1 MKKYFSVFFA
11 AMMALSC
18 FTACGS
24 DSAATKE
31 KTNSDSKSLQ
41 IVTTIFPEY
50 DWVKN
55 ILGEESSH
63 ADITMLLDNGVDLHS
78 YQPTADDILKVS
90 TCDLFLYV
98 GGESDAWVED
108 ALKNATNKEM
118 QVINLMDVMGDAA
131 KEEEVV
137 EGMQPEEEDSEE
149 PELDELAVEEQ
160 LAQLED
166 SLSDSEKAAV
176 LITVDDEREY
186 LYKDKYFQESVY
198 MQLDPLDI
206 VQTELVYRIQAEDEG
221 LAQRLG
227 TLYKNIVGG
236 VGLYDWVEQ
245 QTGIDAAYAAELISV
260 STNPEIF
267 VRNGVNISTGSDNL
281 KVTVIQKDEETCGQL
296 AAAVSSYMEQQ
307 QKNLVK
313 ELGNHELI
321 LLSETSGKIISTDVM
336 SRQIDYGN
344 QVSNLRSGIASSKA
358 GFTAD
363 QAKYYDLLTWEEGMD
378 EAEIVQKDTV
388 EEQAVAVSPSVS
400 KKYILLGAVLFAFV
414 YAGILFLVYIFNSK
428 LRVSDEL
435 QNLYHIPQIGVVV
448 KDSKKKF
455 ILDKWVDDLR
465 HYGKRKFDAEQSM
478 ELAFAAVKI
487 AAMKSKLSNVC
498 LMGCNLSAGAGKVCE
513 SLKAALEKEGIQ
525 VTVLDN
531 VLYNAESM
539 EKVEAMTGV
548 VLVEKAGSTLYN
560 EVANELALLKRQD
573 IAVLG
578 GIIVE

>member
-1 MKKYFSVFFA
+1 M
-11 AMMALSC
+11 
-18 FTACGS
+18 
-24 DSAATKE
+24 
-31 KTNSDSKSLQ
+31 
-41 IVTTIFPEY
+41 
-50 DWVKN
+50 
-55 ILGEESSH
+55 EEREIDLLDMI
-63 ADITMLLDNGVDLHS
+63 ADILSHWRGLLVALIIGAVLMGGFS
-78 YQPTADDILKVS
+78 YVKSYRNIQSTPT
-90 TCDLFLYV
+90 
-98 GGESDAWVED
+98 VE
-108 ALKNATNKEM
+108 
-118 QVINLMDVMGDAA
+118 
-131 KEEEVV
+131 
-137 EGMQPEEEDSEE
+137 EE

-160 LAQLED
+160 LTQLED

-176 LITVDDEREY
+176 LTTVDDEREY

-221 LAQRLG
+221 LAQHLG

-267 VRNGVNISTGSDNL
+267 VRNGANISTGSDNL

-321 LLSETSGKIISTDVM
+321 LLSETSGKIISTDM
-336 SRQIDYGN
+336 MARQIDYGN
-344 QVSNLRSGIASSKA
+344 QVSNLRSGIASAKA

-363 QAKYYDLLTWEEGMD
+363 QQKYYDLLTWEEETR
-378 EAEIVQKDTV
+378 EAEMDQKDTTT
-388 EEQAVAVSPSVS
+388 EEEPVLASPSVS
-400 KKYILLGAVLFAFV
+400 KKYVLLGAVLFAFV
-414 YAGILFLVYIFNSK
+414 YAGILFLIYIFNSK
-428 LRVSDEL
+428 IRVSDEL
-435 QNLYHIPQIGVVV
+435 QSLYHIPQIGVVV

-478 ELAFAAVKI
+478 ELAFVAVKI
-487 AAMKSKLSNVC
+487 AAVKNKLNTIC
-498 LMGCNLSAGAGKVCE
+498 LMGCNLEAGAGSVCE
-513 SLKAALEKEGIQ
+513 NLKTALEKEGIN

-573 IAVLG
+573 ITVLG

>member
-1 MKKYFSVFFA
+1 M
-11 AMMALSC
+11 
-18 FTACGS
+18 
-24 DSAATKE
+24 
-31 KTNSDSKSLQ
+31 
-41 IVTTIFPEY
+41 
-50 DWVKN
+50 
-55 ILGEESSH
+55 EEREIDLLDMI
-63 ADITMLLDNGVDLHS
+63 ADILSHWRGLLVALIIGAVLMGGFS
-78 YQPTADDILKVS
+78 YVKSYRNIQSTPT
-90 TCDLFLYV
+90 
-98 GGESDAWVED
+98 VE
-108 ALKNATNKEM
+108 
-118 QVINLMDVMGDAA
+118 
-131 KEEEVV
+131 
-137 EGMQPEEEDSEE
+137 EE

-160 LAQLED
+160 LTQLED

-176 LITVDDEREY
+176 LTTVDDEREY

-221 LAQRLG
+221 LAQHLG

-267 VRNGVNISTGSDNL
+267 VRNGANISTGSDNL

-321 LLSETSGKIISTDVM
+321 LLSETSGKIISTDM
-336 SRQIDYGN
+336 MARQIDYGN
-344 QVSNLRSGIASSKA
+344 QVSNLRSGIASAKA

-363 QAKYYDLLTWEEGMD
+363 QQKYYDLLTWEEETR
-378 EAEIVQKDTV
+378 EAEMDQKDTTT
-388 EEQAVAVSPSVS
+388 EEEPVLASPSVS
-400 KKYILLGAVLFAFV
+400 KKYVLLGAVLFAFV
-414 YAGILFLVYIFNSK
+414 YAGILFLIYIFNSK
-428 LRVSDEL
+428 IRVSDEL
-435 QNLYHIPQIGVVV
+435 QSLYHIPLIGVVV
-448 KDSKKKF
+448 KNSKKKF

-465 HYGKRKFDAEQSM
+465 YYGKRKFDAKQSM

-487 AAMKSKLSNVC
+487 VAVKNKLNTIC
-498 LMGCNLSAGAGKVCE
+498 LMGCNLEAGAGSVCE
-513 SLKAALEKEGIQ
+513 NLKTALEKEGIN

-573 IAVLG
+573 ITVLG

>member
-1 MKKYFSVFFA
+1 M
-11 AMMALSC
+11 
-18 FTACGS
+18 
-24 DSAATKE
+24 
-31 KTNSDSKSLQ
+31 
-41 IVTTIFPEY
+41 
-50 DWVKN
+50 
-55 ILGEESSH
+55 EEREIDLLDMI
-63 ADITMLLDNGVDLHS
+63 ADILSHWRGLLVALIIGAVLMGGFS
-78 YQPTADDILKVS
+78 YVKSYRNIQSTPT
-90 TCDLFLYV
+90 
-98 GGESDAWVED
+98 VE
-108 ALKNATNKEM
+108 
-118 QVINLMDVMGDAA
+118 
-131 KEEEVV
+131 
-137 EGMQPEEEDSEE
+137 EE

-160 LAQLED
+160 LTQLED

-176 LITVDDEREY
+176 LTTVDDEREY

-221 LAQRLG
+221 LAQHLG

-245 QTGIDAAYAAELISV
+245 QTGIYAAYAAELISV

-267 VRNGVNISTGSDNL
+267 VRNGANISTGSDNL

-321 LLSETSGKIISTDVM
+321 LLSETSGKIISTDM
-336 SRQIDYGN
+336 MARQIDYGN
-344 QVSNLRSGIASSKA
+344 QVSNLRSGIASAKA

-363 QAKYYDLLTWEEGMD
+363 QQKYYDLLTWEEETR
-378 EAEIVQKDTV
+378 EAEMDQKDTTT
-388 EEQAVAVSPSVS
+388 EEEPVLASPSVS
-400 KKYILLGAVLFAFV
+400 KKYVLLGAVLFAFV
-414 YAGILFLVYIFNSK
+414 YAGILFLIYIFNSK
-428 LRVSDEL
+428 IRVSDEL
-435 QNLYHIPQIGVVV
+435 QSLYHIPLIGVVV
-448 KDSKKKF
+448 KNSKKKF

-465 HYGKRKFDAEQSM
+465 YYGKRKFDAKQSM

-487 AAMKSKLSNVC
+487 VAVKNKLNTIC
-498 LMGCNLSAGAGKVCE
+498 LMGCNLEAGAGSVCE
-513 SLKAALEKEGIQ
+513 NLKTALEKEGVN

-573 IAVLG
+573 ITVLG

>member
-1 MKKYFSVFFA
+1 M
-11 AMMALSC
+11 
-18 FTACGS
+18 
-24 DSAATKE
+24 
-31 KTNSDSKSLQ
+31 
-41 IVTTIFPEY
+41 
-50 DWVKN
+50 
-55 ILGEESSH
+55 EEREIDLLDMI
-63 ADITMLLDNGVDLHS
+63 ADILSHWRGLLVALIIGAVLMGGFS
-78 YQPTADDILKVS
+78 YVKSYRNIQSTPT
-90 TCDLFLYV
+90 
-98 GGESDAWVED
+98 VE
-108 ALKNATNKEM
+108 
-118 QVINLMDVMGDAA
+118 
-131 KEEEVV
+131 
-137 EGMQPEEEDSEE
+137 EE

-160 LAQLED
+160 LTQLED

-176 LITVDDEREY
+176 LTTVDDEREY

-221 LAQRLG
+221 LAQHLG

-267 VRNGVNISTGSDNL
+267 VRNGANISTGSDNL

-321 LLSETSGKIISTDVM
+321 LLSETSGKIISTDM
-336 SRQIDYGN
+336 MARQIDYGN
-344 QVSNLRSGIASSKA
+344 QVSNLRSGIASAKA

-363 QAKYYDLLTWEEGMD
+363 QQKYYDLLTWEEETR
-378 EAEIVQKDTV
+378 EAEMDQKDTTT
-388 EEQAVAVSPSVS
+388 EEEPVLASPSVS
-400 KKYILLGAVLFAFV
+400 KKYVLLGAVLFAFV
-414 YAGILFLVYIFNSK
+414 YAGILFLIYIFNSK
-428 LRVSDEL
+428 IRVSDEL
-435 QNLYHIPQIGVVV
+435 QSLYHIPVIGVVV
-448 KDSKKKF
+448 KNSKKKF

-465 HYGKRKFDAEQSM
+465 YYGKRKFDAKQSM

-487 AAMKSKLSNVC
+487 VAVKNKLNTIC
-498 LMGCNLSAGAGKVCE
+498 LMGCNLEAGAGSVCE
-513 SLKAALEKEGIQ
+513 NLKTALEKEGVN

-573 IAVLG
+573 ITVLG

>member
-1 MKKYFSVFFA
+1 M
-11 AMMALSC
+11 
-18 FTACGS
+18 
-24 DSAATKE
+24 
-31 KTNSDSKSLQ
+31 
-41 IVTTIFPEY
+41 
-50 DWVKN
+50 
-55 ILGEESSH
+55 EEREIDLLDMI
-63 ADITMLLDNGVDLHS
+63 ADILSHWRGLLVALIIGAVLMGGFS
-78 YQPTADDILKVS
+78 YVKSYRNIQSTPT
-90 TCDLFLYV
+90 
-98 GGESDAWVED
+98 VE
-108 ALKNATNKEM
+108 
-118 QVINLMDVMGDAA
+118 
-131 KEEEVV
+131 
-137 EGMQPEEEDSEE
+137 EE

-160 LAQLED
+160 LTQLED

-176 LITVDDEREY
+176 LTTVDDEREF
-186 LYKDKYFQESVY
+186 LYMETDVTESVY

-221 LAQRLG
+221 LAQHLG

-260 STNPEIF
+260 STYPLIF
-267 VRNGVNISTGSDNL
+267 VRNGANISTGSDNL

-321 LLSETSGKIISTDVM
+321 LLSETSGKIITTDMM
-336 SRQIDYGN
+336 SRLIDYGN
-344 QVSNLRSGIASSKA
+344 QVSKLRSGIASAKA

-363 QAKYYDLLTWEEGMD
+363 QQKYYDLLTWEEETR
-378 EAEIVQKDTV
+378 EAEMDQKDTTT
-388 EEQAVAVSPSVS
+388 EEEPVLASPSVS
-400 KKYILLGAVLFAFV
+400 KKYVLLGAVLFAFV
-414 YAGILFLVYIFNSK
+414 YAGILFLIYIFNSK
-428 LRVSDEL
+428 IRVSDEL
-435 QNLYHIPQIGVVV
+435 QSLYHIPLIGVVV
-448 KDSKKKF
+448 KNSKKKF

-465 HYGKRKFDAEQSM
+465 YYGKRKFDAKQSM

-487 AAMKSKLSNVC
+487 VAVKNKLNTIC
-498 LMGCNLSAGAGKVCE
+498 LMGCNLEAGAGSVCE
-513 SLKAALEKEGIQ
+513 NLKTALEKEGVN

-573 IAVLG
+573 ITVLG

>member
-1 MKKYFSVFFA
+1 M
-11 AMMALSC
+11 
-18 FTACGS
+18 
-24 DSAATKE
+24 
-31 KTNSDSKSLQ
+31 
-41 IVTTIFPEY
+41 
-50 DWVKN
+50 
-55 ILGEESSH
+55 EEREIDLLDMI
-63 ADITMLLDNGVDLHS
+63 ADILSHWRGLLVALIIGAVLMGGFS
-78 YQPTADDILKVS
+78 YVKSYRNVQS
-90 TCDLFLYV
+90 TQM
-98 GGESDAWVED
+98 VE
-108 ALKNATNKEM
+108 
-118 QVINLMDVMGDAA
+118 
-131 KEEEVV
+131 
-137 EGMQPEEEDSEE
+137 EE

-160 LAQLED
+160 LTQLED

-176 LITVDDEREY
+176 LTTVDDEREY

-267 VRNGVNISTGSDNL
+267 VRNGANISTGSDNL

-313 ELGNHELI
+313 ELGNHELT
-321 LLSETSGKIISTDVM
+321 LLSETSGKIISTDM
-336 SRQIDYGN
+336 MARQIDYGN
-344 QVSNLRSGIASSKA
+344 QVSNLRSGIASAKA

-363 QAKYYDLLTWEEGMD
+363 QQKYYDLLTWEEETR
-378 EAEIVQKDTV
+378 EAEMDQKDTTT
-388 EEQAVAVSPSVS
+388 EEKPVLASSSVS
-400 KKYILLGAVLFAFV
+400 KKYVLLGAVLFAFV
-414 YAGILFLVYIFNSK
+414 YAGILFLIYIFNSK
-428 LRVSDEL
+428 IRVSDEL
-435 QNLYHIPQIGVVV
+435 QSLYHIPQIGVVV
-448 KDSKKKF
+448 KDSKRKF

-465 HYGKRKFDAEQSM
+465 HYGKRKFDAKQSM

-487 AAMKSKLSNVC
+487 AAVKNKLNTIC
-498 LMGCNLSAGAGKVCE
+498 LMGCNLEAGAGSVCE
-513 SLKAALEKEGIQ
+513 NLKTALEKEGIN

-573 IAVLG
+573 ITVLG

>member
-1 MKKYFSVFFA
+1 M
-11 AMMALSC
+11 
-18 FTACGS
+18 
-24 DSAATKE
+24 
-31 KTNSDSKSLQ
+31 
-41 IVTTIFPEY
+41 
-50 DWVKN
+50 
-55 ILGEESSH
+55 EEREIDLLDMI
-63 ADITMLLDNGVDLHS
+63 ADILSHWRGLLVALIIGAVLMGGFS
-78 YQPTADDILKVS
+78 YVKSYRNIQSTPT
-90 TCDLFLYV
+90 
-98 GGESDAWVED
+98 VE
-108 ALKNATNKEM
+108 
-118 QVINLMDVMGDAA
+118 
-131 KEEEVV
+131 
-137 EGMQPEEEDSEE
+137 EE

-160 LAQLED
+160 LTQLED

-176 LITVDDEREY
+176 LTTVDDEREY

-221 LAQRLG
+221 LAQHLG

-267 VRNGVNISTGSDNL
+267 VRNGANISTGSDNL

-321 LLSETSGKIISTDVM
+321 LLSETSGKIISTDM
-336 SRQIDYGN
+336 MARQIDYGN
-344 QVSNLRSGIASSKA
+344 QVSNLRSGIASAKA

-363 QAKYYDLLTWEEGMD
+363 QQKYYDLLTWEEETR
-378 EAEIVQKDTV
+378 EAEMDQKDTTT
-388 EEQAVAVSPSVS
+388 EEEPVLASPSVS
-400 KKYILLGAVLFAFV
+400 KKYVLLGAVLFAFV
-414 YAGILFLVYIFNSK
+414 YAGILFLIYIFNSK
-428 LRVSDEL
+428 IRVSDEL
-435 QNLYHIPQIGVVV
+435 QSLYHIPLIGVVV
-448 KDSKKKF
+448 KNSKKKF

-465 HYGKRKFDAEQSM
+465 YYGKRKFDAKQSM

-487 AAMKSKLSNVC
+487 VAVKNKLNTIC
-498 LMGCNLSAGAGKVCE
+498 LMGCNLEAGAGSVN
-513 SLKAALEKEGIQ
+513 LKTALEKEGVN

-573 IAVLG
+573 ITVLG

>member
-1 MKKYFSVFFA
+1 M
-11 AMMALSC
+11 
-18 FTACGS
+18 
-24 DSAATKE
+24 
-31 KTNSDSKSLQ
+31 
-41 IVTTIFPEY
+41 
-50 DWVKN
+50 
-55 ILGEESSH
+55 EEREIDLLDMI
-63 ADITMLLDNGVDLHS
+63 ADILSHWRGLLVALIIGAVLMGGFS
-78 YQPTADDILKVS
+78 YVKSYRNIQSTPT
-90 TCDLFLYV
+90 
-98 GGESDAWVED
+98 VE
-108 ALKNATNKEM
+108 
-118 QVINLMDVMGDAA
+118 
-131 KEEEVV
+131 
-137 EGMQPEEEDSEE
+137 EE

-160 LAQLED
+160 LTQLED

-176 LITVDDEREY
+176 LTTVDDEREY

-221 LAQRLG
+221 LAQHLG

-267 VRNGVNISTGSDNL
+267 VRNGANISTGSDNL

-321 LLSETSGKIISTDVM
+321 LLSETSGKIISTDM
-336 SRQIDYGN
+336 MARQIDYGN
-344 QVSNLRSGIASSKA
+344 QVSNLRSGIASAKA

-363 QAKYYDLLTWEEGMD
+363 QQKYYDLLTWEEETR
-378 EAEIVQKDTV
+378 EAEMDQKDTTT
-388 EEQAVAVSPSVS
+388 EEEPVLASPSVS
-400 KKYILLGAVLFAFV
+400 KKYVLLGAVLFAFV
-414 YAGILFLVYIFNSK
+414 YAGILFLIYIFNSK
-428 LRVSDEL
+428 IRVSDEL
-435 QNLYHIPQIGVVV
+435 QSLYHIPLIGVVV
-448 KDSKKKF
+448 KNSKKKF

-465 HYGKRKFDAEQSM
+465 YYGKRKFDAKQSM

-487 AAMKSKLSNVC
+487 VAVKNQLNTIC
-498 LMGCNLSAGAGKVCE
+498 LMGCNLDAGAGSVCE
-513 SLKAALEKEGIQ
+513 NLKTALEKEGVN

-573 IAVLG
+573 ITVLG

>member
-1 MKKYFSVFFA
+1 M
-11 AMMALSC
+11 
-18 FTACGS
+18 
-24 DSAATKE
+24 
-31 KTNSDSKSLQ
+31 
-41 IVTTIFPEY
+41 
-50 DWVKN
+50 
-55 ILGEESSH
+55 EEREIDLLDMI
-63 ADITMLLDNGVDLHS
+63 ADILSHWRGLLVALIIGAVLMGGFS
-78 YQPTADDILKVS
+78 YVKSYRNIQSTPT
-90 TCDLFLYV
+90 
-98 GGESDAWVED
+98 VE
-108 ALKNATNKEM
+108 
-118 QVINLMDVMGDAA
+118 
-131 KEEEVV
+131 
-137 EGMQPEEEDSEE
+137 EE

-160 LAQLED
+160 LTQLED

-176 LITVDDEREY
+176 LTTVDDEREY

-221 LAQRLG
+221 LAQHLG

-267 VRNGVNISTGSDNL
+267 VRNGANISTGSDNL

-321 LLSETSGKIISTDVM
+321 LLSETSGKIISTDM
-336 SRQIDYGN
+336 MARQIDYGN
-344 QVSNLRSGIASSKA
+344 QVSNLRSGIASAKA

-363 QAKYYDLLTWEEGMD
+363 QQKYYDLLTCEEETR
-378 EAEIVQKDTV
+378 EAEMDQKDTTT
-388 EEQAVAVSPSVS
+388 EEEPVLASPSVS
-400 KKYILLGAVLFAFV
+400 KKYVLLGAVLFAFV
-414 YAGILFLVYIFNSK
+414 YAGILFLIYIFNSK
-428 LRVSDEL
+428 IRVSDEL
-435 QNLYHIPQIGVVV
+435 QSLYHIPLIGVVV
-448 KDSKKKF
+448 KNSKKKF

-465 HYGKRKFDAEQSM
+465 YYGKRKFDAKQSM

-487 AAMKSKLSNVC
+487 VAVKNKLNTIC
-498 LMGCNLSAGAGKVCE
+498 LMGCNLEAGAGSVCE
-513 SLKAALEKEGIQ
+513 NLKTALEKEGVN

-573 IAVLG
+573 ITVLG

>member
-1 MKKYFSVFFA
+1 M
-11 AMMALSC
+11 
-18 FTACGS
+18 
-24 DSAATKE
+24 
-31 KTNSDSKSLQ
+31 
-41 IVTTIFPEY
+41 
-50 DWVKN
+50 
-55 ILGEESSH
+55 EEREIDLLDMI
-63 ADITMLLDNGVDLHS
+63 ADILSHWRGLLVALIIGAVLMGGFS
-78 YQPTADDILKVS
+78 YVKSYRNIQSTPT
-90 TCDLFLYV
+90 
-98 GGESDAWVED
+98 VE
-108 ALKNATNKEM
+108 
-118 QVINLMDVMGDAA
+118 
-131 KEEEVV
+131 
-137 EGMQPEEEDSEE
+137 EE

-160 LAQLED
+160 LTQLED

-176 LITVDDEREY
+176 LTTVDDEREY

-221 LAQRLG
+221 LAQHLG

-267 VRNGVNISTGSDNL
+267 VRNGANISTGSDNL

-321 LLSETSGKIISTDVM
+321 LLSETSGKIISTDM
-336 SRQIDYGN
+336 MARQIDYGN
-344 QVSNLRSGIASSKA
+344 QVSNLRSGIASAKA

-363 QAKYYDLLTWEEGMD
+363 QQKYYDLLTWEEETR
-378 EAEIVQKDTV
+378 EAEMDQKDTTT
-388 EEQAVAVSPSVS
+388 EEEPVLASPSVS
-400 KKYILLGAVLFAFV
+400 KKYVLLVAVLFAFV
-414 YAGILFLVYIFNSK
+414 YAGILFLIYIFNSK
-428 LRVSDEL
+428 IRVSDEL
-435 QNLYHIPQIGVVV
+435 QSLYHIPLIGVVV
-448 KDSKKKF
+448 KNSKKKF

-465 HYGKRKFDAEQSM
+465 YYGKRKFDAKQSM

-487 AAMKSKLSNVC
+487 VAVKNKLNTIC
-498 LMGCNLSAGAGKVCE
+498 LMGCNLEAGAGSVCE
-513 SLKAALEKEGIQ
+513 NLKTALEKEGVN

-573 IAVLG
+573 ITVLG